1 MNQLTDRERA
11 LAVAMVGWLL
21 THLSASEDHQRMAS
35 VFGFV
40 LAFCFKAHLEDHLS
54 EDEIELLWQGAAQAV
69 RTEDWLLMLG
79 QDWPGHASAGDE
91 IRGSDYTACSGE
103 AFTLDKGAGKELEPW
118 QI

>member
-21 THLSASEDHQRMAS
+21 TYLSGPEDHQRMTS

-54 EDEIELLWQGAAQAV
+54 EDQIETLWQGAAHSV
-69 RTEDWLLMLG
+69 RTEDWLLMLQKIGPDMLQLEMKFG
-79 QDWPGHASAGDE
+79 QAIGAAKQQKRAHWVKEPG
-91 IRGSDYTACSGE
+91 RN
-103 AFTLDKGAGKELEPW
+103 
-118 QI
+118 